1 MNDDTSDWNL
11 IFETVD
17 ALFFSLADGIACRAG
32 MSLEYAHEEAWTLF
46 ENGYFKLVG
55 TDDNIG
61 VVPCLSDNERR
72 LAAEQNKPLS
82 DYRRRVIDEA
92 RLWAAGEPWRGAAE
106 RASLLC
112 RARSNAWAMRRR
124 LGQGAP

>member
-1 MNDDTSDWNL
+1 MNDDTSNWNL

-92 RLWAAGEPWRGAAE
+92 RLWAAGESSERRSAASQSATPDSE
-106 RASLLC
+106 
-112 RARSNAWAMRRR
+112 
-124 LGQGAP
+124 

>member
-1 MNDDTSDWNL
+1 MKDADDWAVILD
-11 IFETVD
+11 TVN
-17 ALFFSLADGIACRAG
+17 ALFFSLADGLACRAG

-82 DYRRRVIDEA
+82 DYRRRVIEEVGLQDT
-92 RLWAAGEPWRGAAE
+92 
-106 RASLLC
+106 
-112 RARSNAWAMRRR
+112 
-124 LGQGAP
+124 GAPVDRRSESS